1 MTSFQMD
8 TSRRG
13 QVQLPPTDEISI
25 YLVGTGGTGSFLAQS
40 LARLAWHA
48 RTRGVQVE
56 LTFVDPDRVEE
67 KNVGR
72 QLFCPAEIG
81 QYKAET
87 LAIRFNAAFGL
98 RIRAVPHPVATL
110 AREFPKQQCQDTVLV
125 MGAVDNH
132 LARRDIHR
140 LVSEGRDWWCD
151 AGNEQVAGRVYI
163 GNLDKHQRAYLQPGI
178 DAFGWCRGVPL
189 PSLQDPGLLEP
200 EVIQTSPL
208 SCADLTAQD
217 AQSLMMNQMMAAVAA
232 QYATDFVL
240 HRRLITYRSVV
251 SLDPPTVVS
260 APITEAALATLG
272 LSASVIAHR

>member
-1 MTSFQMD
+1 MTLWQMD

-13 QVQLPPTDEISI
+13 QVRLPPTGEINI

-87 LAIRFNAAFGL
+87 LAMRFNAAFGL
-98 RIRAVPHPVATL
+98 QIRAVPQPVATL
-110 AREFPKQQCQDTVLV
+110 TRDFPTRRQDTMLV

-140 LVSEGRDWWCD
+140 LVADGRAWWCD
-151 AGNEQVAGRVYI
+151 AGNEEVAGRVYM
-163 GNLDKHQRAYLQPGI
+163 GNLDEVRMAYQQPSL
-178 DAFGWCRGVPL
+178 DAFGWCRGLPL
-189 PSLQDPGLLEP
+189 PNLQDPGLLEP
-200 EVIQTSPL
+200 
-208 SCADLTAQD
+208 
-217 AQSLMMNQMMAAVAA
+217 
-232 QYATDFVL
+232 
-240 HRRLITYRSVV
+240 
-251 SLDPPTVVS
+251 
-260 APITEAALATLG
+260 
-272 LSASVIAHR
+272 